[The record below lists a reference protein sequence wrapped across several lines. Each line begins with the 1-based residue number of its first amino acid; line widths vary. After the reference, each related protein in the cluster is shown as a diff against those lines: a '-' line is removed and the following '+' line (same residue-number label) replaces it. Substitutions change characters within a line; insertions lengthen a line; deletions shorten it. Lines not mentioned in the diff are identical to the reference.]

1 MSHENDKL
9 ANGSEVTDV
18 SEAPEMTGGA
28 AGVTKAR
35 QASAQPTKSFSV
47 AQPTQDPS
55 GTDSAGGQVPPT
67 FTPPEPVAPKPE
79 SFSSERVMPPQTNP
93 AIAATIVVATLAI
106 VIAIAIPREPF
117 LSGSNQ
123 PAEQTTQSSVSS
135 QGQASPSSSGSSS
148 NGTGSSSGTTGG
160 TSNGGGSQSTQPQP
174 TSGQQTQQNSQ
185 QDGSLNT
192 NPSNGAD
199 ATASQDATSTRKEGH
214 AHAGQVGQGSQSGNS
229 SGGGSQSSSSQSQS
243 SSGSGGS
250 SGQSGKTELVAQSNG
265 ADNDASREFEG
276 VSSEIGNLVNGGQ
289 FAWHDKYIYYVKP
302 EDGKEWVTRSIVRT
316 QADGKKKDEVYKAS
330 SDTKSIGNINALGKR
345 LVFTEIG
352 KDKTYVVSV
361 DSEGGD
367 KRTID
372 ECDDGSLCQ
381 VDDGWVYYQR
391 GGVVYRCDPYG
402 QGVSKVIEAGKND
415 WCVTESIVFT
425 VEDDSTTLYM
435 TFVKSGERMK
445 VYDAS
450 AGCYIASTCFKD
462 PNTLPILEKSKTGKQ
477 CSVVMVYPTGS
488 PHTIWS
494 GEGDME
500 GMCPTDDGVSLLRRN
515 AANDYSIFAVREPDK
530 NDPKTHTADWRSELK
545 HVGDVKG
552 KGEVRYLSY
561 FPGNV
566 TFASVNNNAK
576 CGWNVVDLKGGEAR
590 SL

>member
-1 MSHENDKL
+1 MSHENDKPVS
-9 ANGSEVTDV
+9 GSEATDV
-18 SEAPEMTGGA
+18 SEATEMAGGA
-28 AGVTKAR
+28 AEVIKAR
-35 QASAQPTKSFSV
+35 QPGVQPAKPLAVTQS
-47 AQPTQDPS
+47 TQDLS
-55 GTDSAGGQVPPT
+55 GADSAGGQVPPT

-123 PAEQTTQSSVSS
+123 SAEQTTQSSVSS
-135 QGQASPSSSGSSS
+135 QGQASPSSSGSSGG
-148 NGTGSSSGTTGG
+148 GTSSSSGTTGG

-265 ADNDASREFEG
+265 ANTAASREFEG
-276 VSSEIGNLVNGGQ
+276 VSSDIGNLANGGR
-289 FAWHDKYIYYVKP
+289 FAWYGNDIYYAKP
-302 EDGKEWVTRSIVRT
+302 EDGKEWVAKSIVRT
-316 QADGKKKDEVYKAS
+316 QADGKKKDDVYKAS

-345 LVFTEIG
+345 LVFTEAG

-367 KRTID
+367 RLTID
-372 ECDDGSLCQ
+372 ECDEDSLCQ

-391 GGVVYRCDPYG
+391 DGVVYRCDPYG
-402 QGVSKVIEAGKND
+402 QGVSKVVDAGKKD
-415 WCVTESIVFT
+415 WCVTDSIIFT
-425 VEDDSTTLYM
+425 TEDDSTTLYM
-435 TFVKSGERMK
+435 TFVKSGERIK
-445 VYDAS
+445 AYDAS
-450 AGCYIASTCFKD
+450 DGCRIALTCFRD
-462 PNTLPILEKSKTGKQ
+462 PRTLPILEKSKTGKQ
-477 CSVVMVYPTGS
+477 CSVIMVYPTGA

-494 GEGDME
+494 GEGDIE
-500 GMCPTDDGVSLLRRN
+500 AMCSTDDGVSLVRKN
-515 AANDYSIFAVREPDK
+515 AAGDYSILAVRVPDK
-530 NDPKTHTADWRSELK
+530 NDPKTQAESWRSELK

-552 KGEVRYLSY
+552 KGEVRYLSH